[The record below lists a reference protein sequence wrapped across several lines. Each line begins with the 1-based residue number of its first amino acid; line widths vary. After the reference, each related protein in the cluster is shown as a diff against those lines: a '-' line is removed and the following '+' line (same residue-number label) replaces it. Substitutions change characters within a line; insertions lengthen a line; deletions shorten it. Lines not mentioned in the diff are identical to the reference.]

1 MGVAYTP
8 SVYAANANTSV
19 QRVEQQ
25 KTVKGSVQDANGP
38 IVGASVLVKGT
49 GNGTVTDLD
58 GNFSL
63 DVSPNQT
70 LVISYIGY
78 KPQEI
83 AVGNQSTISV
93 TLEEENAS
101 LNEVVVVGYGVQKK
115 KLVTGAT
122 VEVKG
127 DDIQKMAL

>member
-1 MGVAYTP
+1 MKVDFRKSLLLAGACTAMGVAYTP

-49 GNGTVTDLD
+49 GNGAVTDLD

-63 DVSPNQT
+63 DVSPN
-70 LVISYIGY
+70 
-78 KPQEI
+78 
-83 AVGNQSTISV
+83 
-93 TLEEENAS
+93 
-101 LNEVVVVGYGVQKK
+101 
-115 KLVTGAT
+115 
-122 VEVKG
+122 
-127 DDIQKMAL
+127 